1 MRGRSLTMAMT
12 LLLLAPLQLLAQAG
26 GQGRGAGQQ
35 GPGGALMTARTLLE
49 HGSVEYLAD
58 KAADLQLT
66 AEQTEALKA
75 IGATWSE
82 ETKSSRSRIQA
93 VMPAPGQPPM
103 GGGGDRQARM
113 MQMQELMPVMQK
125 LVDDDEKALGEAMKL
140 LSEPQQTTARLLLDE
155 RRESMRPRRGG

>member
-1 MRGRSLTMAMT
+1 MMRGRSLTMAMT
-12 LLLLAPLQLLAQAG
+12 LLLLAPLQLMAQAG

-66 AEQTEALKA
+66 VEQAQALKA
-75 IGATWSE
+75 IGASWSE

-93 VMPAPGQPPM
+93 VMPAQGQPM
-103 GGGGDRQARM
+103 GGGGDRQALM

-125 LVDDDEKALGEAMKL
+125 LVDDDGKALGEAMKL
-140 LSEPQQTTARLLLDE
+140 LSEPQQATARRLLDE

>member
-12 LLLLAPLQLLAQAG
+12 LLLLAPLQLMAQAG

-66 AEQTEALKA
+66 VEQAQALKA
-75 IGATWSE
+75 IGASWSE

-93 VMPAPGQPPM
+93 VMPAQGQPM
-103 GGGGDRQARM
+103 GGGGDRQALM

-125 LVDDDEKALGEAMKL
+125 LVDDDGKALGEAMKL
-140 LSEPQQTTARLLLDE
+140 LSEPQQATARRLLDE